1 MKRDGIDFTAKDD
14 VYRLDSVTSS
24 VLRIGARYGA
34 TDKKWNW
41 YGGLAYE
48 YEFDGEATGTVN
60 GTAIRSASIK
70 GSSVRAEL
78 GMRMD
83 ATKDNPW
90 RTDISIY
97 GYGGKHR
104 GFGGSVNVAYT
115 F

>member
-78 GMRMD
+78 GRKIIRGEQTSASMAMEV
-83 ATKDNPW
+83 
-90 RTDISIY
+90 SIAAL
-97 GYGGKHR
+97 
-104 GFGGSVNVAYT
+104 VAV
-115 F
+115 